1 MMHATPST
9 PCDAPARYRIII
21 AGHLDSDWSLYF
33 DGLDVT
39 PERRTDGTVVT
50 VISGIMQDQAA
61 LHGILSHVR
70 DVGLCLLAVEREEV
84 RV

>member
-9 PCDAPARYRIII
+9 PCDAPARYRIVV
-21 AGHLDSDWSLYF
+21 AGRLGPDWSFYF

-39 PERRTDGTVVT
+39 AERRADGTFVT
-50 VISGIMQDQAA
+50 AISGIMQDQAE

-84 RV
+84 RA